1 MWPFFYN
8 RINLYFNTHSMEN
21 KEIKK
26 PVWKK
31 WWFWLIVIFWIA
43 VIHWLIN
50 PSPKTDTPKTNT
62 PTIQKQEKLDPI
74 NERLNEIRNLYAE
87 EPTFEKAEKFESNAI
102 WIYFTDI
109 PDLWVNDP
117 VDFLARWQAV
127 NLSNIVNGVASA
139 KIFIAWEWKMFCIA
153 TKGQITECNDYR

>member
-1 MWPFFYN
+1 M
-8 RINLYFNTHSMEN
+8 
-21 KEIKK
+21 
-26 PVWKK
+26 
-31 WWFWLIVIFWIA
+31 
-43 VIHWLIN
+43 IN

-74 NERLNEIRNLYAE
+74 DERLNEIRNLYAE